1 MSNLWRAVLFLH
13 LLAMAFF
20 VGGQL
25 VLAAAVVPAARQSG
39 DLTQV
44 RRVARRFGWGTL
56 VAITVLAATG
66 SAMASHY
73 HLWADGKL
81 HVKLALVGV
90 VCVLVGWH
98 LKRPIMHVLEAA
110 IFLVS
115 LVIVWLGLSIAQG

>member
-25 VLAAAVVPAARQSG
+25 VLAAAVVPVARQSG

-73 HLWADGKL
+73 HLWAEGEL

-98 LKRPIMHVLEAA
+98 LKRPTMHVLEAA

-115 LVIVWLGLSIAQG
+115 LVIVWLGLSLAQG